1 MNPRCGSHAE
11 IVAGERASI
20 GVGRQ
25 GVGICPAEP
34 ADTPGDL
41 RPQQR
46 NASGIRGSSCN
57 RYPWRARSP
66 VARSGGQ
73 QGPNGR
79 LQMRL
84 QDIHSVTPSVLRRQK
99 VASCPQV
106 TPAEGGAAY
115 TLTARWLGWG
125 KLSVD
130 RWGSLGVV
138 RGVSRPPW
146 QPTGEHPALNALNKQ
161 RAAYAAGAKRLPAE
175 IAALRLGPAWREAIA
190 DPDRER
196 AFKAMEVATLLALR
210 RALRNGSVW
219 IEHSLSFRGRE
230 QLFLPEERWTSEA
243 WRHSDLHALPIRT
256 WPALCGAPDY
266 TMMRPRTA
274 FRAFATFRLAACIR
288 EALDPMVD
296 APADRGDPAISTEEI
311 A

>member
-1 MNPRCGSHAE
+1 MSRRCHFEFLICAPRCSCGLTASVESSESCERMQSSPRPRRIEVPQAVPFRNCASMNPRCGSHAE

-99 VASCPQV
+99 VPSCPQV

-138 RGVSRPPW
+138 RGVSRLPW
-146 QPTGEHPALNALNKQ
+146 
-161 RAAYAAGAKRLPAE
+161 
-175 IAALRLGPAWREAIA
+175 
-190 DPDRER
+190 
-196 AFKAMEVATLLALR
+196 
-210 RALRNGSVW
+210 
-219 IEHSLSFRGRE
+219 
-230 QLFLPEERWTSEA
+230 
-243 WRHSDLHALPIRT
+243 
-256 WPALCGAPDY
+256 
-266 TMMRPRTA
+266 
-274 FRAFATFRLAACIR
+274 
-288 EALDPMVD
+288 
-296 APADRGDPAISTEEI
+296 
-311 A
+311 